1 MNQSKFSSLDEALK
15 SVARELQP
23 ARDLWPGISQALD
36 PRADQ
41 PAGAPTDLA
50 RVRAARNARTPR
62 AQWPLA
68 LAACLGVVSLV
79 GALCWSVLRE
89 PAASALLARASG
101 AAAAGQVLVNFGP
114 PEDPAYTAARAELE
128 QTFNERLKLLAPA
141 TQQRVQADLQTIRQA
156 NADLRAALAHDPAS
170 PLLLQLLHSTGQQ
183 EIDLYT
189 SVAQSTEPLLTR
201 RVKL

>member
-1 MNQSKFSSLDEALK
+1 MNQSRYSSVDEALG

-23 ARDLWPGISQALD
+23 ARDLWPEIAKAMGQSAPPQANAPINLASARQARSA
-36 PRADQ
+36 RA
-41 PAGAPTDLA
+41 PK
-50 RVRAARNARTPR
+50 
-62 AQWPLA
+62 AQWPMA

-79 GALCWSVLRE
+79 GALCWSVLRVR
-89 PAASALLARASG
+89 PAGDLIAHAPGTANTH
-101 AAAAGQVLVNFGP
+101 QVLVNFGP

-128 QTFNERLKLLAPA
+128 KTFDERLKMLAPA
-141 TQQRVQADLQTIRQA
+141 TQARVQADLLTIRQA

-170 PLLLQLLHSTGQQ
+170 PLLLQLMHSTGQQ

-201 RVKL
+201 RVRL

>member
-1 MNQSKFSSLDEALK
+1 MNQSKYSSLDEALK

-36 PRADQ
+36 QRGERTTDAPNEVSRA
-41 PAGAPTDLA
+41 
-50 RVRAARNARTPR
+50 RAARNAPTRW
-62 AQWPLA
+62 AQWPMA

-79 GALCWSVLRE
+79 GALSWSVLRE
-89 PAASALLARASG
+89 RMASDLVANGSG
-101 AAAAGQVLVNFGP
+101 TAAAGHVLVNFGP
-114 PEDPAYTAARAELE
+114 PEDPAYAAARAELE
-128 QTFNERLKLLAPA
+128 QTFSERLKLLAPA

>member
-1 MNQSKFSSLDEALK
+1 MNQSKYSSLDEALK

-23 ARDLWPGISQALD
+23 ARDLWPGISGALD
-36 PRADQ
+36 PRAER
-41 PAGAPTDLA
+41 PTGAPMDLA
-50 RVRAARNARTPR
+50 SARAARIARTPR
-62 AQWPLA
+62 AQWPTA
-68 LAACLGVVSLV
+68 LAASLGVVALV
-79 GALCWSVLRE
+79 AALYWSVVRE
-89 PAASALLARASG
+89 RTAPNLVAHGLST
-101 AAAAGQVLVNFGP
+101 AAAGHVLVNFGP
-114 PEDPAYTAARAELE
+114 PEDPAYTAARAERE
-128 QTFNERLKLLAPA
+128 QTFNDRLKMLAPA

-201 RVKL
+201 RVRL

>member
-1 MNQSKFSSLDEALK
+1 MNQSKYSSVDEALS

-23 ARDLWPGISQALD
+23 TRDLWPGISQVLNQSA
-36 PRADQ
+36 Q
-41 PAGAPTDLA
+41 QPTDLA
-50 RVRAARNARTPR
+50 RARLARAAQAPR
-62 AQWPLA
+62 APRATWPMA

-79 GALCWSVLRE
+79 GALCWSVLGGRSAAE
-89 PAASALLARASG
+89 LTARNQSAPAASH
-101 AAAAGQVLVNFGP
+101 VLVNFGP
-114 PEDPAYTAARAELE
+114 PEDAAYTAARAELE
-128 QTFNERLKLLAPA
+128 RTFNERLKLLAPA

-156 NADLRAALAHDPAS
+156 NADLRAALARDPAS

-201 RVKL
+201 RTRT

>member
-1 MNQSKFSSLDEALK
+1 MNQSKYSSVDEALN
-15 SVARELQP
+15 SVARVVQP
-23 ARDLWPGISQALD
+23 ARDLWPEIA
-36 PRADQ
+36 RAMGRSA
-41 PAGAPTDLA
+41 PPSAGAAIDLA
-50 RVRAARNARTPR
+50 SARQARNARAPR
-62 AQWPLA
+62 AQWPMA

-89 PAASALLARASG
+89 PPAADLIAHAPGPASG
-101 AAAAGQVLVNFGP
+101 QQVLVNFGP

-128 QTFNERLKLLAPA
+128 RTFDERLKMLAPA
-141 TQQRVQADLQTIRQA
+141 TQARVQADLLTIRQA

-201 RVKL
+201 RVRL

>member
-1 MNQSKFSSLDEALK
+1 MNQSKYSSLDEALK

-23 ARDLWPGISQALD
+23 TRDLWPGISQALD

-41 PAGAPTDLA
+41 PSGAPTDLA
-50 RVRAARNARTPR
+50 RARAARSARTPR
-62 AQWPLA
+62 AQWPMA

-79 GALCWSVLRE
+79 GALCWSVLRA
-89 PAASALLARASG
+89 PTADLLARGSTT
-101 AAAAGQVLVNFGP
+101 AAAGQVLVNFGP

-141 TQQRVQADLQTIRQA
+141 TQQRVQADLQTIRHA

>member
-1 MNQSKFSSLDEALK
+1 MNQSKYESLDEALK

-23 ARDLWPGISQALD
+23 GRDLWPGISQALSQS
-36 PRADQ
+36 ADR
-41 PAGAPTDLA
+41 PTGAPTDLA
-50 RVRAARNARTPR
+50 HARAARTARAPR

-79 GALCWSVLRE
+79 GALCWSVLRAP
-89 PAASALLARASG
+89 PASDLTVRTSSPTAV
-101 AAAAGQVLVNFGP
+101 GQVLVNFGP
-114 PEDPAYTAARAELE
+114 PEDPAYVAAHAELE
-128 QTFNERLKLLAPA
+128 RTFNERLKLLAPE

-156 NADLRAALAHDPAS
+156 NADLRAALARDPAS

-201 RVKL
+201 RVRL